1 MTTMLFEFCQKTY
14 LQKLTI
20 NSNYWSANGNMEI
33 LYYLQLF
40 DKHKKQSTLFKNAV
54 T

>member
-1 MTTMLFEFCQKTY
+1 
-14 LQKLTI
+14 
-20 NSNYWSANGNMEI
+20 MEI

-54 T
+54 TWSKFNLNMMNIYKGTYFRICTNMI